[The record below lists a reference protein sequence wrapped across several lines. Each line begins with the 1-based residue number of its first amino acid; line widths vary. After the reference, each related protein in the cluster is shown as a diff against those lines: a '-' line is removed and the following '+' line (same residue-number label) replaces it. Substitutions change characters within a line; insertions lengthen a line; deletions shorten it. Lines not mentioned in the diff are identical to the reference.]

1 MLRYLVQYPFNF
13 FNPSDVSR
21 KHIHSM
27 RVIAGTAK
35 GKKLKMVPGD
45 TTRPIT
51 DRTKEALF
59 NILGDW
65 IVSARVLDLFG
76 GTGAVGIEALSRQA
90 AHVTFLDSSRAATRT
105 IGENLRLTGLAAGA
119 HVKQKD
125 AFQFL
130 QRPPADLQ
138 PFDLIYI
145 APPQYKQMWAEAMRH
160 IDVDLDTW
168 LLPDGA
174 VVVQIH
180 PKEFEDLAL
189 RNLVLYDKRKYGS
202 TVLCFYERADEG
214 A

>member
-1 MLRYLVQYPFNF
+1 
-13 FNPSDVSR
+13 
-21 KHIHSM
+21 M

-59 NILGDW
+59 NILGNW
-65 IVSARVLDLFG
+65 IVDARVLDLFG

-105 IGENLRLTGLAAGA
+105 IGENLRITGLAARA
-119 HVKQKD
+119 YVKQKD

-145 APPQYKQMWAEAMRH
+145 APPQYKQMWAQAMQH
-160 IDVDLDTW
+160 IDTDLDTW

-180 PKEFEDLAL
+180 PREFEDLAL
-189 RNLVLYDKRKYGS
+189 QNLVLYDKRKYGS